1 MTGDGTRGGK
11 VDGMTGFWDGA
22 WELLQNFG
30 GPVGELID
38 KVQTVD
44 PTVRALLAGVAAL
57 LETNVITGV
66 LVPGDT
72 VMLVASAAVQSPRE
86 GILLGVLVSVG
97 AFIGEVTGY
106 WLGRWAGPTLY
117 RRRWL
122 RRRAGEQ
129 RIGPVGRMVERRG
142 GPWILTSRFIPVL
155 RTVTPFVVGVNAFP
169 FRRFVAWSAPSCV
182 LWSAIYVTIY
192 ALASSSLRSQDGS
205 PVVGVVLALLGAV
218 LFGAAVLAQ
227 FIIERCRR
235 RQPVLEAD
243 AV

>member
-1 MTGDGTRGGK
+1 
-11 VDGMTGFWDGA
+11 MTGFWDGV
-22 WELLQNFG
+22 WELLRNIG

-44 PTVRALLAGVAAL
+44 PTVRALLAGTAAL
-57 LETNVITGV
+57 LETNVVTGL

-86 GILLGVLVSVG
+86 GILLGILVSVG
-97 AFIGEVTGY
+97 AFIGEVSGY
-106 WLGRWAGPTLY
+106 WLGRWVGPTLH

-122 RRRAGEQ
+122 SRRAGEQ

-142 GPWILTSRFIPVL
+142 GPWILASRFIPVL

-169 FRRFVAWSAPSCV
+169 LRRFVAWAAPSCV

-192 ALASSSLRSQDGS
+192 ALASSSLRSDVGS
-205 PVVGVVLALLGAV
+205 PVVGGVLALLGAG
-218 LFGAAVLAQ
+218 LFGATVLAQ
-227 FIIERCRR
+227 LIIERRHRC
-235 RQPVLEAD
+235 QSVVEAD
-243 AV
+243 AA

>member
-1 MTGDGTRGGK
+1 MICEDARGRRGGH
-11 VDGMTGFWDGA
+11 MTGFWDGV

-44 PTVRALLAGVAAL
+44 PTVRALLAGTAAL
-57 LETNVITGV
+57 LETNVITGL

-72 VMLVASAAVQSPRE
+72 VMLVASAAVQRPRE
-86 GILLGVLVSVG
+86 GILLGVLVSLG
-97 AFIGEVTGY
+97 ALLGEVSGY
-106 WLGRWAGPTLY
+106 WLGRWLGPTLH

-129 RIGPVGRMVERRG
+129 RIGPVGRMIERRG

-169 FRRFVAWSAPSCV
+169 FRRFVAWSAPSCI

-192 ALASSSLRSQDGS
+192 ALASSSLRSKDGS
-205 PVVGVVLALLGAV
+205 PVVGAVLALLGAA
-218 LFGAAVLAQ
+218 LFGAAVLAH
-227 FIIERCRR
+227 IVIERRHK
-235 RQPVLEAD
+235 RQAAIATD
-243 AV
+243 IA